1 MSSRHSDAS
10 RTVRL
15 SPAGRR
21 VPVAADETG
30 GDVTAG
36 RRLATAAAARRV
48 AAAAAQGAPLVCVV
62 GEAEHL
68 GERDVL
74 EALHRR
80 PAVQPHGA
88 LDVHAEAARQLE
100 TQRRRAP
107 GAGLTNRRTQS

>member
-36 RRLATAAAARRV
+36 RHLATAAARRV
-48 AAAAAQGAPLVCVV
+48 AAAAAQVAPLVRVV